1 LGASIDGEVNGIPST
16 GANGDDLVGN
26 DENGVRVVSNGGL
39 LRVGANTIEVV
50 LHGVGGILNGWMD
63 LNGDGDFDLNE
74 QVIVNADLNPGTRQ
88 VTVTLPP
95 NTAGGPMAA
104 RFRWGE
110 AGLSFNGP
118 AGIGEVED
126 YYLPSSVVP
135 VVQLAGDFNIDGR
148 VDQFDYAIWRQTYNS
163 TTDLRAD
170 ANENGVVDSADFII
184 WRKNEGTTTSTG
196 TAAAIAS
203 EPLESYSTMPLFGT
217 TSAARQ
223 AGLLKTTRAPLPVGN
238 VGVAGPSANS
248 FDGVLLVGPNGI
260 GGSSR
265 PTFSPGSREQL
276 VTESSVANDGLLVL
290 DQAWG
295 EYDNDDDS
303 DDDSSMSWSEDE
315 KSFDDLTLADVFSDD
330 AQLWQAL

>member
-1 LGASIDGEVNGIPST
+1 
-16 GANGDDLVGN
+16 
-26 DENGVRVVSNGGL
+26 

-50 LHGVGGILNGWMD
+50 VNGVGGLLNAWMD

-74 QVIVNADLNPGTRQ
+74 QVIVDADLNPGTRQ

-95 NTAGGPMAA
+95 NAAGGPMAA

-110 AGLSFNGP
+110 QGLSFTGP

-148 VDQFDYAIWRQTYNS
+148 VDQLDHAIWRQTYDS

-170 ANENGVVDSADFII
+170 ANVNGIVDLADFII
-184 WRKNEGTTTSTG
+184 WRKNEGTTTGTS
-196 TAAAIAS
+196 TAAAVAAG
-203 EPLESYSTMPLFGT
+203 PLESYSTMPFFGS
-217 TSAARQ
+217 TSALRQ
-223 AGLLKTTRAPLPVGN
+223 AGLLETTGAPLPAGN
-238 VGVAGPSANS
+238 VGVSGSSSNS
-248 FDGVLLVGPNGI
+248 VDSSLLLGLNGI
-260 GGSSR
+260 GASSR

-276 VTESSVANDGLLVL
+276 VAESSVANAGLLIL

-295 EYDNDDDS
+295 EYDNDHES
-303 DDDSSMSWSEDE
+303 DDESSLNWSDDKDSL
-315 KSFDDLTLADVFSDD
+315 DDLTLSEVFSND
-330 AQLWQAL
+330 AQIWQAL